1 LRYIFIIINNA
12 ESPKPVNSTLKESDL
27 VSGRTYMNKIII
39 DDSNMLNDFTNI
51 GYQRHLCSHDELQL
65 MEKLFFEYISLGQIS
80 ENNMKAEPIMRN
92 ANIVGFDM
100 KSLSFSASFNKT
112 QGNPNGIDSRLA
124 CILSKYAG
132 QSNKTN
138 FLGLFELNNNT
149 VSYKLYSEI
158 IWYFLDGVDKRII
171 ESDFNDSQTFN
182 KYIVQTS
189 GRDIIFYKSKVSEK
203 WWMLIDT
210 TKNTTVTYL
219 PCLESDYLDALN
231 DNIPIR
237 WLKATKRI

>member
-1 LRYIFIIINNA
+1 
-12 ESPKPVNSTLKESDL
+12 
-27 VSGRTYMNKIII
+27 
-39 DDSNMLNDFTNI
+39 
-51 GYQRHLCSHDELQL
+51 
-65 MEKLFFEYISLGQIS
+65 
-80 ENNMKAEPIMRN
+80 MRN

-100 KSLSFSASFNKT
+100 KSLSFSASFN
-112 QGNPNGIDSRLA
+112 QNEGNPNGISPRLA

-138 FLGLFELNNNT
+138 FLGLFELNNNII
-149 VSYKLYSEI
+149 SNKLYSEI
-158 IWYFLDGVDKRII
+158 IWYFLDGVNKRIV

-203 WWMLIDT
+203 WWMLINPA
-210 TKNTTVTYL
+210 KSSNVNYL

-231 DNIPIR
+231 DNIPSR
-237 WLKATKRI
+237 WLKATKRV

>member
-1 LRYIFIIINNA
+1 
-12 ESPKPVNSTLKESDL
+12 
-27 VSGRTYMNKIII
+27 M
-39 DDSNMLNDFTNI
+39 
-51 GYQRHLCSHDELQL
+51 
-65 MEKLFFEYISLGQIS
+65 
-80 ENNMKAEPIMRN
+80 
-92 ANIVGFDM
+92 
-100 KSLSFSASFNKT
+100 
-112 QGNPNGIDSRLA
+112 
-124 CILSKYAG
+124 
-132 QSNKTN
+132 
-138 FLGLFELNNNT
+138 NNNT